1 MPRHQSLL
9 ARERTVLLLIDFQES
24 YRRVLRDW
32 NEVTERAAVLLRGC
46 RLLGIPVLVTEQYP
60 KGLGHTAAE
69 LAGHLAPDRTV
80 FEKLSL
86 SCMGSSA
93 FVEALTG
100 LERRQVLIAGIET
113 HACVTQTVHDL
124 LSAGFQ
130 VHLARDAIASR
141 RPQDF
146 QPAWDR
152 MRAAGMLPT
161 TAEGAL
167 LELVCTA
174 EAPEF
179 KSLQALL
186 KE

>member
-1 MPRHQSLL
+1 MSRHRSLL
-9 ARERTVLLLIDFQES
+9 ARERTLLLLIDFQES
-24 YRRVLRDW
+24 YRRVLGDW
-32 NEVTERAAVLLRGC
+32 NEVIHRAAVLLRGC
-46 RLLGIPVLVTEQYP
+46 RLLRIPVLLTEQYP
-60 KGLGHTAAE
+60 KGLGRTAAE
-69 LAGHLAPDRTV
+69 LAGHLAPDDTRI
-80 FEKLSL
+80 EKLSL
-86 SCMGSSA
+86 SCMGSSP
-93 FVEALTG
+93 FVEALAG
-100 LERRQVLIAGIET
+100 LERSQVLVAGIEA
-113 HACVTQTVHDL
+113 HACVAQTVHDL

-130 VHLARDAIASR
+130 VHLARDATASR
-141 RPQDF
+141 RPVDL

-179 KSLQALL
+179 KTLQALL